1 MSMNFQDPVNNEAL
15 AKIKEVF
22 GDKVV
27 AHDSKTFLLEKVD
40 ALNQQLM
47 KGIANA
53 AKQPATVELN
63 TEGDIKTMSDGTR
76 YRVTPTGWQKIEDD
90 KVGL

>member
-15 AKIKEVF
+15 AKIMEGF

-27 AHDSKTFLLEKVD
+27 AHDNKTFLLANVD
-40 ALNQQLM
+40 AINQKLM
-47 KGIANA
+47 KEIANA

-63 TEGDIKTMSDGTR
+63 GDGDVKVMSDGTR
-76 YRVTPTGWQKIEDD
+76 YRVTPNGWHKIEDD